1 MWHNNLRLLVAL
13 YNERES
19 DLMKKYL
26 GHITV
31 IITAVIVCVLLIS
44 SGCSAPNHEG
54 VAIYLTKGDISP
66 AQMPALSHVD
76 IAEQPIIAMNDI
88 ITYNAQTHELKLTA
102 SAFDRIYRLEVPVEG
117 KSFMVCVDRKLIYF
131 GAFWTPISS
140 IAFDGVTIW
149 KPLSFEEPHII
160 NLELGYPSSSFYG
173 GEDPRNNPE
182 VIRSLEQAGKLIT
195 KLSITAVYELP
206 HSMKGYE
213 LYSWSEDSQW
223 HFTLITGT
231 NRNKTLEEIISNEDF
246 ISEAGWVQIHVV
258 GVDAIKAVLS
268 KLHEGEE
275 ILWLTRPW
283 SEQTPPGNINFMLPP
298 EPTIDSIK
306 EHAGQCG
313 LDLLIQ
319 SLS

>member
-13 YNERES
+13 YNDRES
-19 DLMKKYL
+19 DLVKKYL

-31 IITAVIVCVLLIS
+31 IIMAAIVCVLIIS
-44 SGCSAPNHEG
+44 SSCSAPDHEG
-54 VAIYLTKGDISP
+54 FAIYLTKGDIPP

-76 IAEQPIIAMNDI
+76 IAEQPIIAMNDV

-102 SAFDRIYRLEVPVEG
+102 SAFDRISKLEVPVEG
-117 KSFMVCVDRKLIYF
+117 KSFVVCVDRKLIYF

-140 IAFDGVTIW
+140 ISFDGVTIF
-149 KPLSFEEPHII
+149 KPFSFGEPYII

-182 VIRSLEQAGKLIT
+182 VIRALEQAGKLIT
-195 KLSITAVYELP
+195 KLSITAVGELP

-231 NRNKTLEEIISNEDF
+231 DRNKTLEEIISNEDF

-275 ILWLTRPW
+275 IFWLDGLR
-283 SEQTPPGNINFMLPP
+283 EQTEQTDINIQLLP
-298 EPTIDSIK
+298 EPTIYTIK
-306 EHAGQCG
+306 EHAEQCG
-313 LDLLIQ
+313 LELMLQ
-319 SLS
+319 TP